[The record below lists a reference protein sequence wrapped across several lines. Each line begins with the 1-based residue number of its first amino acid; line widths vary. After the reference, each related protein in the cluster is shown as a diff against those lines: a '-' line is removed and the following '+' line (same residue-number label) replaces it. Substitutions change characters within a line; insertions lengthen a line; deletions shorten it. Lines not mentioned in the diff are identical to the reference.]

1 MLKYTC
7 KIGDN
12 MYIVIVTAILI
23 VLVFIL
29 IEAIY
34 YNHFQM
40 ARIRIS
46 EAENNIEILLQKK
59 FCLLERTI
67 KIIEDSNKKYQE
79 DQVLASLIKL
89 KNKKLNNFELN
100 KELEQVMAEYKGLID
115 LDPKLNEIES
125 LNHISFELI
134 EIENDLN
141 AAKNY
146 YNDTIVAYNKL
157 VKCLPS
163 NFVAILFHYKRKD
176 FYIDEKV
183 EVFEILKK
191 K

>member
-1 MLKYTC
+1 
-7 KIGDN
+7 
-12 MYIVIVTAILI
+12 
-23 VLVFIL
+23 
-29 IEAIY
+29 
-34 YNHFQM
+34 
-40 ARIRIS
+40 
-46 EAENNIEILLQKK
+46 
-59 FCLLERTI
+59 
-67 KIIEDSNKKYQE
+67 
-79 DQVLASLIKL
+79 
-89 KNKKLNNFELN
+89 
-100 KELEQVMAEYKGLID
+100 MAEYKGLID